1 MSKYCPVDIF
11 GKENCIG
18 EINDSKRNYTDHS
31 VQFCCDRHRK
41 HSGRI
46 SHDKAEWA
54 VLIEKD
60 LEDGDVQEGYIEW
73 ALTQEETLAMS
84 PCSDVY
90 IQCRYRLADDSA
102 YATKIYTE
110 RPYNVEKDGVI

>member
-1 MSKYCPVDIF
+1 MIVRGTTPTIRFNFVAIDTANIAVAYLTIKQNGS
-11 GKENCIG
+11 
-18 EINDSKRNYTDHS
+18 
-31 VQFCCDRHRK
+31 
-41 HSGRI
+41 
-46 SHDKAEWA
+46 

-73 ALTQEETLAMS
+73 ALTQEDTLAMS

-90 IQCRYRLADDSA
+90 IQCRYKLNDGSA
-102 YATKIYTE
+102 YATRIYME